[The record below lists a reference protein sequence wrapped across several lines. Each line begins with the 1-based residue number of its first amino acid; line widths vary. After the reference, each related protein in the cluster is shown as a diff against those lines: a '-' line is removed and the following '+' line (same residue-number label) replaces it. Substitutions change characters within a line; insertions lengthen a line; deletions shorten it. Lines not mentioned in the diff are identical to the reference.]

1 MSILKWLSYQE
12 IERVFRYLDD
22 KKMNWIERSRLY
34 DLIVV
39 SKLQMNNNKVK
50 MHIVES
56 QLQKFIL
63 LNNINKKQLFAI
75 LDLNLTGILDH

>member
-12 IERVFRYLDD
+12 IERVFQYLDD

>member
-1 MSILKWLSYQE
+1 
-12 IERVFRYLDD
+12 VFRYLDD

-56 QLQKFIL
+56 QL
-63 LNNINKKQLFAI
+63 
-75 LDLNLTGILDH
+75 